1 MNAQKG
7 FTLIELMIVIA
18 IIGILAAIAIP
29 AYQDY
34 IARTQV
40 SEAVSLA
47 GSLKTDVADNLQGG
61 NCGTASAAGKYSNVA
76 VASSTATGLGTD
88 PCQFNVVMNASGVSG
103 KVSGKGMVLKMDTDN
118 GSLSQVSGN
127 GGGTGQIDAKYVPTA
142 LN

>member
-29 AYQDY
+29 SYQNY

-47 GSLKTDVADNLQGG
+47 GSLKTDIADNLQNGT
-61 NCGTASAAGKYSNVA
+61 CGDVSADGEYSTVNIVSAA
-76 VASSTATGLGTD
+76 ATGASGS
-88 PCQFNVVMNASGVSG
+88 PCQLNVVMDANGTSSKIADH
-103 KVSGKGMVLKMDTDN
+103 GMTLEMSIDN
-118 GSLSQVSGN
+118 GSLSKITN
-127 GGGTGQIDAKYVPTA
+127 ATGKTEIGADYIPKAI
-142 LN
+142 N